1 MKECIASESQSR
13 PRYKWGA
20 KPLNVDQKT
29 ADRSFGAVEDW
40 FGKRWLEGGQA
51 HRVQK
56 VWARTDLLA
65 GLELFLLGSAIDC
78 LKVLDASKLK
88 ELVKQ
93 VKQRGLTSHGFL
105 YEIQALAMLVNGG
118 HDVVPT
124 PKATAGYDADVRFP
138 GGLTMRYS
146 FKNHDLSEHEQ
157 KFRSQCERL
166 YATLQAQASAGVLE
180 RLVVVAERPLEHDD
194 FVVIEKSMRS
204 LELGWAASIRPQ
216 VYVELTRHAASN
228 GEARFAFDA
237 KSTQLTVVA
246 RHHPNEQRN
255 FLKKLRV
262 AAKNIEEHCP
272 RTAGFA
278 NVVLMRVHH
287 TADTPTLCSAAR
299 DLLMERNC
307 SLDAVVLHQPAVAR
321 SDDSWGLVHHAQLAV
336 GASFPSNCPV
346 QLVLPGGA
354 VSARP
359 TPFSLSNDGVRT
371 ELSGQYVF
379 QRGVFVR
386 EGVVNGGLSSLG
398 APALGIQEQAVFSID
413 GQRMRMSAR
422 HPEQDELFLI

>member
-1 MKECIASESQSR
+1 MDECIASESQSR
-13 PRYKWGA
+13 PKYKWGA
-20 KPLNVDQKT
+20 EPLNVDQQT
-29 ADRSFGAVEDW
+29 ADRSFGAVEAC
-40 FGKRWLEGGQA
+40 FGKRWLESGQA

-56 VWARTDLLA
+56 VWARKDFLA
-65 GLELFLLGSAIDC
+65 GLELLFLGSAIDC
-78 LKVLDASKLK
+78 LKDLNASKLK
-88 ELVKQ
+88 ELIKQ
-93 VKQRGLTSHGFL
+93 VKRGGLTSHGFL

-124 PKATAGYDADVRFP
+124 PKATSGYDADVRFA
-138 GGLTMRYS
+138 GGITLRYS

-166 YATLQAQASAGVLE
+166 YVRLRAQASTGALE
-180 RLVVVAERPLEHDD
+180 RLMVFADSPLEHDD

-204 LELGWAASIRPQ
+204 LELGREVSIRPH

-228 GEARFAFDA
+228 GEAPFAFDA

-262 AAKNIEEHCP
+262 AAKNIEKYCP
-272 RTAGFA
+272 RTTGFA
-278 NVVLMRVHH
+278 NVVLMRIHH
-287 TADTPTLCSAAR
+287 TADTPTLHSAAR
-299 DLLMERNC
+299 DLLMERDC
-307 SLDAVVLHQPAVAR
+307 SLDAVVLHQPMVAR
-321 SDDSWGLVHHAQLAV
+321 SDDSWSLVHHAQLAV
-336 GASFPSNCPV
+336 GAGFPSNCPV
-346 QLVLPGGA
+346 NLVLSGAA

-359 TPFSLSNDGVRT
+359 TPFSLSIDGVRT

-379 QRGVFVR
+379 QRGVHVR
-386 EGVVNGGLSSLG
+386 EGIVNGGLSSLR
-398 APALGIQEQAVFSID
+398 APAMGIHEQAAFGIG
-413 GQRMRMSAR
+413 GQRMLVSAR